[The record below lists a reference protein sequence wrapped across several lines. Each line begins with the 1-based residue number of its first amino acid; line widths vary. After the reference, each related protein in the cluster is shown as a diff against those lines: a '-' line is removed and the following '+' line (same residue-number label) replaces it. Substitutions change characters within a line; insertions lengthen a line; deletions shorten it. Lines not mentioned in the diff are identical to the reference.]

1 MIARIAVAAVAIP
14 IILWICY
21 EGGLWLLG
29 MLTLFALIGLNEFL
43 IAEGHTPSGVA
54 YWGTFLTA
62 AAAFAV
68 QIFGYVSVAQDGP
81 IRAADA
87 VGLSAMW
94 IFGAALTLVFFV
106 LSSMLFAIG
115 SREPS
120 ELFQSTTR
128 LLWGLIYITWLY
140 PIVFLVGTFLPA
152 IVGTG
157 FGGGDLLLF
166 LFAILWVG
174 DTSAMFV
181 GMKLGRHKLAPT
193 VSPNKTVEGFV
204 GGIVGAVVAGL
215 LVYFWR
221 FDGLVPLYHMLIVSV
236 GCSVFGQLG
245 DLVESM
251 WKRSIGIKDS
261 SAIIPG
267 HGGVLD
273 RFDSLLFAAPFLF
286 AYFVLFVA
294 S

>member
-1 MIARIAVAAVAIP
+1 MLSRIAVAVVAIP
-14 IILWICY
+14 LILWISY

-29 MLTLFALIGLNEFL
+29 MITLFGLIGINEYL
-43 IAEGHTPSGVA
+43 IAEGHTPSTGA

-62 AAAFAV
+62 SVSFGIL
-68 QIFGYVSVAQDGP
+68 IFGYLSLVQDGP
-81 IRAADA
+81 MRAADA
-87 VGLSAMW
+87 LGFSAIWILSAVVTM
-94 IFGAALTLVFFV
+94 AFFV
-106 LSSMLFAIG
+106 LSSVLFAIG

-120 ELFQSTTR
+120 KLFDSSTR

-140 PIVFLVGTFLPA
+140 PVVFLVGTFVPA
-152 IVGTG
+152 VVGTG

-166 LFAILWVG
+166 LFALLWVG

-181 GMKLGRHKLAPT
+181 GMKFGKHKLAPT

-204 GGIVGAVVAGL
+204 GGIVGSLLVAVI
-215 LVYFWR
+215 VYFWR
-221 FDGLVPLYHMLIVSV
+221 FDGLVSMHHMLIAAV

-261 SAIIPG
+261 SGLIPG
-267 HGGVLD
+267 HGGILD

-286 AYFVLFVA
+286 AYFVLFVT